1 MNKWDYIKF
10 TSSYT
15 AKEGKINKMERQ
27 LKEMEKISAKHIAD
41 KGLIYKTYKDS
52 IYKVKNQTTKSYY

>member
-15 AKEGKINKMERQ
+15 AKGGKINKMERQ

-52 IYKVKNQTTKSYY
+52 IYKVKNQATQLYY